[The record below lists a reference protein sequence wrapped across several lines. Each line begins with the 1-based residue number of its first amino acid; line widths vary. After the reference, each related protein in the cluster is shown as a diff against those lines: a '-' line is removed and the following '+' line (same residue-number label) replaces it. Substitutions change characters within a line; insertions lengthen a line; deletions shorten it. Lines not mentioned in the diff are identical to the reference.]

1 MEKGGGRIKEI
12 RLSSERVRRCD
23 QNGFE
28 GMKTLSLARCRTQRP
43 AICAGRCA
51 NRWRW
56 STPISMRQIVSTSSP
71 SGRRRSSA
79 KTAPRHCGPTTSAR
93 CCGASRMSTAGGCC
107 GRPCPTAGYGTLV
120 TAGCAI
126 RLRASTAT
134 TVPGA
139 TASAVIDAAIPT
151 LPLPPPLPAA
161 HVLDNP
167 ARMAVAF
174 GIPPPLPSLEL
185 TWPSPSYSPLDEPLL
200 PTPRTLSLCGIIQAR
215 GS

>member
-1 MEKGGGRIKEI
+1 VAP
-12 RLSSERVRRCD
+12 LSSRAGRGSE
-23 QNGFE
+23 
-28 GMKTLSLARCRTQRP
+28 RP
-43 AICAGRCA
+43 ADANASIHSNAATVGALVAATVHSLHRHGSRRAAEALPGEGPALQEHAGPRRPQTGQHDGCAGR
-51 NRWRW
+51 
-56 STPISMRQIVSTSSP
+56 Q
-71 SGRRRSSA
+71 
-79 KTAPRHCGPTTSAR
+79 SAR
-93 CCGASRMSTAGGCC
+93 GGL
-107 GRPCPTAGYGTLV
+107 GVLFG
-120 TAGCAI
+120 AGCEVALTSLST
-126 RLRASTAT
+126 LR
-134 TVPGA
+134 
-139 TASAVIDAAIPT
+139 AAIPT